1 MTHDTPSLDSVR
13 ERAAYWVAKLND
25 SDLSDSERSDLHAW
39 LFADPRHAE
48 EFRAHNAL
56 VALAREFPSQLQAR
70 LEGYAPPNVKGSE
83 SMSPRR
89 TWPFAVAAALL
100 LALVAGGWFVF
111 GPMGPASQV
120 YATKTGEMRTV
131 TFEDGSVAYLNTR
144 TQISWLGGKHER
156 RVALGEGEALFDI
169 VHDAARPFSVVL
181 DNSEIR
187 VLGTRFNV
195 YRKKNGE
202 VVVTVIEGKVAVR
215 ELAPQDERPAWE
227 REVGANQQ
235 IVYRPLGL
243 MRDVHPAAAATAVK
257 WRDGVLELKD
267 QPLSEALDELTRYTD
282 QRIVIRDPRIAEL
295 RVGGAVS
302 VRDVRAALA
311 RLEKLAPVRVVE
323 SGGTYTLDYETKNER
338 Q

>member
-1 MTHDTPSLDSVR
+1 MTPDSPALATVR

-25 SDLSDSERSDLHAW
+25 SDLSDSERSELHAW
-39 LFADPRHAE
+39 LLAEPRHAD

-56 VALAREFPSQLQAR
+56 VALAREFPTRLQSR
-70 LEGYAPPNVKGSE
+70 LESYAPSDVEHPE
-83 SMSPRR
+83 SMSLRR
-89 TWPFAVAAALL
+89 TWPFALAAALL
-100 LALVAGGWFVF
+100 LALVAGGWFLW
-111 GPMGPASQV
+111 GPMGPASEV
-120 YATKTGEMRTV
+120 YATETGEMRTV

-144 TQISWLGGKHER
+144 THIAWLGGKHER

-169 VHDAARPFSVVL
+169 VHDPARPFSVVL

-195 YRKKNGE
+195 YRKKSGE
-202 VVVTVIEGKVAVR
+202 VVVTVIEGKVSVR
-215 ELAPQDERPAWE
+215 ELAPQDGRPAWE
-227 REVGANQQ
+227 REVGANQRV
-235 IVYRPLGL
+235 VYRPLGL
-243 MRDVHPAAAATAVK
+243 MRDVHEASATTAVK

-302 VRDVRAALA
+302 VRDVRAALT